1 MEENI
6 ERLKRGDI
14 TVFGDVLDFYDPKLY
29 YIAISRVKD
38 ENIAREVVQDT
49 FVNLYLNIK
58 KLKKVKNFDAWIIK
72 ILINNCNKKY
82 RKRKYTEISYEDIN
96 AEVFMADEK
105 EIGNLIDDIT
115 FFDIIQF
122 LNEQDR
128 TIMSLY
134 YKDEYTTKEIA
145 KILGMNEN
153 TVRIRIKRA
162 RDNIKIK
169 NEGDINGWQ

>member
-72 ILINNCNKKY
+72 ILINNCNK
-82 RKRKYTEISYEDIN
+82 
-96 AEVFMADEK
+96 
-105 EIGNLIDDIT
+105 
-115 FFDIIQF
+115 
-122 LNEQDR
+122 NE
-128 TIMSLY
+128 
-134 YKDEYTTKEIA
+134 
-145 KILGMNEN
+145 
-153 TVRIRIKRA
+153 
-162 RDNIKIK
+162 
-169 NEGDINGWQ
+169 

>member
-169 NEGDINGWQ
+169 NEGDING

>member
-14 TVFGDVLDFYDPKLY
+14 TAFGNVLDFYDPKLY

-72 ILINNCNKKY
+72 ILINNCNKKF
-82 RKRKYTEISYEDIN
+82 KKKKYTEISYEDIN
-96 AEVFMADEK
+96 AEIFMTDEK
-105 EIGNLIDDIT
+105 EIVNLIDDMT
-115 FFDIIQF
+115 FFDTIQF

-134 YKDEYTTKEIA
+134 YKEEYTTKEIA
-145 KILGMNEN
+145 EILDINEN
-153 TVRIRIKRA
+153 TIRIRIKRA
-162 RDNIKIK
+162 RDNIKKK
-169 NEGDINGWQ
+169 NEGVING

>member
-1 MEENI
+1 MEKNI

-115 FFDIIQF
+115 FFDTIQF

-169 NEGDINGWQ
+169 NEGDING